1 MKFAKITL
9 SVALL
14 GALTLGMAD
23 DTATTDTTS
32 TIDAQIE
39 AIQTAPAQ
47 ERVKLMN
54 EFKQKLMTMNQ
65 EERMAAITQ
74 MQEKMQAKS
83 GGTQALGQSMG
94 ENGQAFGNTMK
105 EGATNHAQEMQMQ
118 ANEQMN
124 QMQNMNQQQAGN
136 QYIQTVGA
144 SAIPG
149 GAPGGTAG
157 APSLNTN
164 MMGR

>member
-47 ERVKLMN
+47 ERVQLMN

-74 MQEKMQAKS
+74 MQEKMQAKA
-83 GGTQALGQSMG
+83 GGAQ
-94 ENGQAFGNTMK
+94 EFGVNT
-105 EGATNHAQEMQMQ
+105 ATMAKDMTKTRAQEMQMQ
-118 ANEQMN
+118 ANEQMS
-124 QMQNMNQQQAGN
+124 QMQNMNQQQAGS
-136 QYIQTVGA
+136 QFIQTGGA
-144 SAIPG
+144 SAGSP
-149 GAPGGTAG
+149 AG
-157 APSLNTN
+157 SPSLNTN